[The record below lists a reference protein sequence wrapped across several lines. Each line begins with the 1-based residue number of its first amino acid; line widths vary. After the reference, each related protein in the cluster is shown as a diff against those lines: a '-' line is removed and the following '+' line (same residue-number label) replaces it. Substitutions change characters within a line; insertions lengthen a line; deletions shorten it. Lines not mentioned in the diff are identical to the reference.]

1 MKLLGLILIVPAA
14 VLGVLLASPGLD
26 AVWMA
31 PSFHFWVVSGASLMA
46 AVICALLIEAVR
58 SVRETRIMYLALSFM
73 ALGTLFSVHGLTTP
87 GHLYDEVYAVLKA
100 SPWASTFVGAL
111 FAVMSSIRV
120 RGLTDDHGRRLSTL
134 VFALAA
140 ASFAAFIA
148 VSLALPGWLAWM
160 PTGDQTFRYGL
171 TAVIVGML
179 CFAAWRYYQSYQLA
193 RLGPQLAM
201 VAGLVFLAEAQL
213 SMGLGRVY
221 QYSWWEYHI
230 LFLLAFGAILAGWV
244 WEYRRSN
251 GLEAIA
257 EALVMRDAMAQLN
270 RGRDESLVRLADE
283 IEAFDIATFGHV
295 GRVAAYAY
303 VIGKELG
310 LPPAALRRLVL
321 GAQMHDIGK
330 IGLPLGLLMKPGKL
344 TDAEFDRMK
353 THTLKGW
360 DIAQQVKALR
370 DMSSIIRHHH
380 ERFDGAGYPDGL
392 AGEAIPLESRI
403 ISAADTF
410 DAVTSERP
418 YRGAMTVDEA
428 KMELSRVA
436 GSQLDPRCVEAL
448 LTVLARR
455 EIRVTPPEGQR
466 APEAATAG

>member
-1 MKLLGLILIVPAA
+1 MKLLGLILIAPA
-14 VLGVLLASPGLD
+14 VILGALLASPGLD
-26 AVWMA
+26 ALWMA
-31 PSFHFWVVSGASLMA
+31 PAFHFYVVSGASLMA
-46 AVICALLIEAVR
+46 AVICALLIQAVR
-58 SVRETRIMYLALSFM
+58 SVRETRILYLALSFM

-87 GHLYDEVYAVLKA
+87 GQLYDEVYAVLKA

-111 FAVMSSIRV
+111 FAVLSTVSV
-120 RGLTDDHGRRLSTL
+120 RGLTDEHGRRLSTF
-134 VFALAA
+134 VFALAT

-148 VSLALPGWLAWM
+148 VSLAFPTWLAWM
-160 PTGDQTFRYGL
+160 PTGDETFRYSL
-171 TAVIVGML
+171 TAVIVAML

-193 RLGPQLAM
+193 RLGSQLAM
-201 VAGLVFLAEAQL
+201 VVGLVFLAEAQL
-213 SMGLGRVY
+213 ALGLGRVY
-221 QYSWWEYHI
+221 QYSWWEYHA

-251 GLEAIA
+251 GVQAIA

-283 IEAFDIATFGHV
+283 IEAFDIDTFGHV
-295 GRVAAYAY
+295 GRVAAYAF

-321 GAQMHDIGK
+321 AAQMHDIGK

-344 TDAEFDRMK
+344 TEAEFDQMK
-353 THTLKGW
+353 THTVKGW

-370 DMSSIIRHHH
+370 DMGSIIRHHH
-380 ERFDGAGYPDGL
+380 ERFDGGGYPDSL
-392 AGEAIPLESRI
+392 AGEEIPLESRI

-418 YRGAMTVDEA
+418 YRGAMTVEEA
-428 KMELSRVA
+428 KTELRRVA

-448 LTVLARR
+448 LNVLERR
-455 EIRVTPPEGQR
+455 EIQVTPPQR
-466 APEAATAG
+466 TAAAATAG

>member
-1 MKLLGLILIVPAA
+1 MKLLGLILVAPAVILVA
-14 VLGVLLASPGLD
+14 LLASPGLD
-26 AVWMA
+26 SVWMA
-31 PSFHFWVVSGASLMA
+31 PAFHFYVVSGASIMA

-111 FAVMSSIRV
+111 FAVLSTITV
-120 RGLTDDHGRRLSTL
+120 HGLTDDHGRRLSTF
-134 VFALAA
+134 VFVLAT

-148 VSLALPGWLAWM
+148 VSLAFPTWLAWM

-171 TAVIVGML
+171 TAVIVAML

-201 VAGLVFLAEAQL
+201 VAGLIFLAEAQL

-221 QYSWWEYHI
+221 QFSWWEYHA
-230 LFLLAFGAILAGWV
+230 LFLFAFGAILAGWV
-244 WEYRRSN
+244 WEYRRSS
-251 GLEAIA
+251 GVEAIA
-257 EALVMRDAMAQLN
+257 EALLMRDAMAQLN

-303 VIGKELG
+303 VTGKELG
-310 LPPAALRRLVL
+310 LAPAALRRLIL

-344 TDAEFDRMK
+344 TDAEFDQMK

-360 DIAQQVKALR
+360 DISQQVKALR
-370 DMSSIIRHHH
+370 DMGSIIRHHH

-392 AGEAIPLESRI
+392 AGEEIPLESRI

-418 YRGAMTVDEA
+418 YRGAMTVEEA
-428 KMELSRVA
+428 KAELRRVA
-436 GSQLDPRCVEAL
+436 GSQLDPRCVKAL
-448 LTVLARR
+448 LTVLERR
-455 EIRVTPPEGQR
+455 EIEIAPAAPVL

>member
-1 MKLLGLILIVPAA
+1 MKLLGLILIAPVII
-14 VLGVLLASPGLD
+14 LGVLLASPGLD

-111 FAVMSSIRV
+111 FAVLSAVSIH
-120 RGLTDDHGRRLSTL
+120 GLTDDHGHRFSKF

-140 ASFAAFIA
+140 ASFAAFLA
-148 VSLALPGWLAWM
+148 VSLAFPTWLAWM
-160 PTGDQTFRYGL
+160 PTGDEPFRYGMS
-171 TAVIVGML
+171 AVIVGLL

-201 VAGLVFLAEAQL
+201 VVGLIFLAEAQL

-221 QYSWWEYHI
+221 QYSWWEYHL
-230 LFLLAFGAILAGWV
+230 LFLFAFGAILTGWV
-244 WEYRRSN
+244 WEDRRSR
-251 GLEAIA
+251 GLDAIA
-257 EALVMRDAMAQLN
+257 EGLVMRDAMAQLN
-270 RGRDESLVRLADE
+270 RGREESLVQLADE

-310 LPPAALRRLVL
+310 MPPAALRRLVL
-321 GAQMHDIGK
+321 VGQ
-330 IGLPLGLLMKPGKL
+330 
-344 TDAEFDRMK
+344 MK
-353 THTLKGW
+353 THTVKGW
-360 DIAQQVKALR
+360 DISQQVKALR
-370 DMSSIIRHHH
+370 DMGGIIRHHH
-380 ERFDGAGYPDGL
+380 ERFDGAGYPDRL
-392 AGEAIPLESRI
+392 AGEAIPQESRI

-418 YRGAMTVDEA
+418 YRGAMTVEEA
-428 KMELSRVA
+428 KAELRRVA
-436 GSQLDPRCVEAL
+436 GSQLDPR
-448 LTVLARR
+448 
-455 EIRVTPPEGQR
+455 
-466 APEAATAG
+466 

>member
-1 MKLLGLILIVPAA
+1 MKLLGPCLIAPA
-14 VLGVLLASPGLD
+14 VILGVLLASPELD
-26 AVWMA
+26 ALWMA
-31 PSFHFWVVSGASLMA
+31 PAFHFYVVSGASLMA

-87 GHLYDEVYAVLKA
+87 GHLYHEVYAVLKA

-111 FAVMSSIRV
+111 FAVLSTVSV
-120 RGLTDDHGRRLSTL
+120 RGLTDEHGRRLSTF
-134 VFALAA
+134 VFALAT

-148 VSLALPGWLAWM
+148 VSLAFPTWLAWM
-160 PTGDQTFRYGL
+160 PTGSETFRYSL

-193 RLGPQLAM
+193 RLGSQLAM
-201 VAGLVFLAEAQL
+201 VVGLVFLAEAQL
-213 SMGLGRVY
+213 ALGLGRVY
-221 QYSWWEYHI
+221 QYSWWEYHA

-251 GLEAIA
+251 GVQAIA

-270 RGRDESLVRLADE
+270 RGRDGSLVRLADE

-321 GAQMHDIGK
+321 AAQMHDIGK

-344 TDAEFDRMK
+344 TDAEFDQMK
-353 THTLKGW
+353 THTVKGW

-370 DMSSIIRHHH
+370 DMGSIIRHHH
-380 ERFDGAGYPDGL
+380 ERFDGGGYPDGL
-392 AGEAIPLESRI
+392 AGEEIPLESRI

-418 YRGAMTVDEA
+418 YRGAMTVEEA
-428 KMELSRVA
+428 KAELRRVA

-448 LTVLARR
+448 LTVLERR
-455 EIRVTPPEGQR
+455 EIQVTPP
-466 APEAATAG
+466 APSLAQEVATAG